1 MPGTSSEFQ
10 TKLRILRVNKSEI
23 TGENTLNGDHFGIE
37 GNHESSKDEKICFV
51 FFCRF
56 LTHVLILSMR
66 NLYLY
71 VFRASFSLCNF
82 QAFS

>member
-37 GNHESSKDEKICFV
+37 GNHESSKDKKICVV

-56 LTHVLILSMR
+56 LTHVR

-71 VFRASFSLCNF
+71 VFRASFSFCNF